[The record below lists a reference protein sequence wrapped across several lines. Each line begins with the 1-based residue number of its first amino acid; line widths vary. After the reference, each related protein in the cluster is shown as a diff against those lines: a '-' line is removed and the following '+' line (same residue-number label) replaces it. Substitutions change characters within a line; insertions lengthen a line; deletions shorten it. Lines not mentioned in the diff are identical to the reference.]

1 MYYII
6 YRDSSEEDVNCI
18 EFKGT
23 LVEAKDFIDKEAERT
38 DLCMRVE
45 DERGNLCL
53 GSYVL

>member
-6 YRDSSEEDVNCI
+6 YRDSAEEDVDI
-18 EFKGT
+18 IQFEGT
-23 LVEAKDFIDKEAERT
+23 LVDAKDFIDKEAERT

-45 DERGNLCL
+45 DENGNLCL